1 MEMTRGSF
9 LRHALAAAGAV
20 ALTSTRAIAD
30 EVPPAKPAAPP
41 PPPPPSAVHFPVL
54 KPSEYDAKK
63 MWAELKTKKPHKTVY
78 QSVEPHL
85 IVPGL
90 ASLYIHIQNSLN
102 AGEYSFGWGKGNVA
116 VAAVLYGPSIIF
128 ALNDAIWAK
137 YNLGGAFG
145 LKDANGKPEKG
156 NVYYKAQT
164 SMSFDG
170 DPGAGGN
177 VYQDWSAEACLKRGA
192 VFMVCNNALTAF
204 AGMMAMGMGADPKAA
219 LAEWKANM
227 LPGFMIVP
235 AGVGALQAAM
245 ETGWKMLPLI

>member
-20 ALTSTRAIAD
+20 ALTSTKARADQGA
-30 EVPPAKPAAPP
+30 PAKPAAPP
-41 PPPPPSAVHFPVL
+41 PPPPPAAVHFPVL
-54 KPSEYDAKK
+54 KPSEYDEKK
-63 MWAELKTKKPHKTVY
+63 MWAELKTKKPHKAIY
-78 QSVEPHL
+78 QSAEPKL
-85 IVPGL
+85 IIPGL
-90 ASLYIHIQNSLN
+90 ASLYIHMQNSFN
-102 AGEYSFGWGKGNVA
+102 AGEFSFGWGKGNVA
-116 VAAVLYGPSIIF
+116 VGAVLYGPSIIL
-128 ALNDAIWAK
+128 ALNDAMWAK
-137 YNLGGAFG
+137 YPFGAAFG
-145 LKDANGKPEKG
+145 MKDASGKPETA

-192 VFMVCNNALTAF
+192 VFMVCNNALNAF
-204 AGMMAMGMGADPKAA
+204 AGMMAMQMGVDPKATV
-219 LAEWKANM
+219 AEWRANIV
-227 LPGFMIVP
+227 PGFMVVP